1 VNVRVTLARR
11 RAGVLVNS
19 IVRFLKDESGAEVV
33 EYALLL
39 GMLVCASIVLISAL
53 GNKVLQRW
61 TKIDEMLNV

>member
-1 VNVRVTLARR
+1 MNVRVTLARR